1 MPPTEESSPKKSW
14 KSWLTLAAKIVIF
27 LVVVAGVWWNV
38 SKAVQD
44 MGAHGESVGAI
55 QWQWLVVAGAIYALA
70 SLPMAS
76 YWYFVL
82 RALGQQPSYGMAV
95 RAFFIGHLGKYVPG
109 KAMVV
114 VLRTSLIQGP
124 HVEKTVAVVAV
135 FIETLTMIAV
145 GAAYSGVI
153 LAVLFREQTIL
164 LAVAAA
170 LGLCAFVP
178 TLPPIFRKVIVLLRI
193 TRLNPRL
200 EEHMHGLNYGLMGI
214 GWVFYFIAWTLMGL
228 SYLAAMRSIP
238 GAVAAAPEMWQTL
251 PLLIASVAL
260 AMIAGFV
267 SLLPGGFGIRELI
280 LMQLTAPVFG
290 RPVAVVSAVL
300 LRVSWM
306 VAEIVISII
315 LYILPFALSRRKA
328 ADAPV
333 DDSVPTP
340 PIAR

>member
-1 MPPTEESSPKKSW
+1 MPEPSPKRSW

-27 LVVVAGVWWNV
+27 IVVVVGVWYNI

-44 MGAHGESVGAI
+44 MRTHGDSVGPI
-55 QWQWLVVAGAIYALA
+55 QWGWLVAAGAIYTLA

-82 RALGQQPSYGMAV
+82 LALGQKPSYGKAV

-114 VLRTSLIQGP
+114 VLRTSLVQGE

-153 LAVLFREQTIL
+153 LAVLFREQLIL
-164 LAVAAA
+164 LAIAAA
-170 LGLCAFVP
+170 LGICAFVP
-178 TLPPIFRKVIVLLRI
+178 TLPSIFRKVVTVLRV

-200 EEHMHGLNYGLMGI
+200 EDHMQGLNYRLMGI
-214 GWVFYFIAWTLMGL
+214 GWFAYFIAWSLMGL
-228 SYLAAMRSIP
+228 SYLAAMQAIP
-238 GAVAAAPEMWQTL
+238 GADAAMTNPWAAL
-251 PLLIASVAL
+251 PLLISAVAL

-290 RPVAVVSAVL
+290 RPVAVVGAVL

-306 VAEIVISII
+306 VAEIVFSII
-315 LYILPFALSRRKA
+315 LYVLPFAFSRRKA
-328 ADAPV
+328 ADAAV
-333 DDSVPTP
+333 DESVPTP